1 VTTEP
6 TETVSTPSFEP
17 VALSTGA
24 RIETS
29 AHVAILA
36 AIRAFAVILSARLL
50 LFLALAGAFALAV
63 MSEAAPSVLN
73 LLTLIAYCVL
83 TVVPL
88 VAMDHMSRRRPGG

>member
-1 VTTEP
+1 VTTE
-6 TETVSTPSFEP
+6 TENSTPSSEGAAEP
-17 VALSTGA
+17 SPTPQVS
-24 RIETS
+24 S

-73 LLTLIAYCVL
+73 LLTLISYCVL
-83 TVVPL
+83 TILPL
-88 VAMDHMSRRRPGG
+88 VALDHTSRRRPGG

>member
-1 VTTEP
+1 MTTE
-6 TETVSTPSFEP
+6 TENSTPSSEP
-17 VALSTGA
+17 VAPSTGA

>member
-1 VTTEP
+1 VTTE
-6 TETVSTPSFEP
+6 TENSTPSSESVAEP
-17 VALSTGA
+17 SPAPQ
-24 RIETS
+24 IQS

-83 TVVPL
+83 TILPL
-88 VAMDHMSRRRPGG
+88 VFLDHASRRRPGG